1 MHNKLSLDKNRFVY
15 EYFTSFSPNHNQFL
29 FKQKTADNQ
38 MKASDKNNDTGKDT
52 IVHKYKT

>member
-15 EYFTSFSPNHNQFL
+15 EYLTSFSPNHNQFL

-52 IVHKYKT
+52 IVHKYNT